1 MSGASDN
8 AVRWLSARIFYG
20 WVVVAL
26 AFLAMFASGAAQSHT
41 FSVFLG
47 PVSAELGLS
56 QTQWGAAFGL
66 ATLVAAFGLPYMGR
80 MIDSHGPRTMM
91 MWVAFGLGLACFAFG
106 LAGGIASLAIVFA
119 VLRFLGQGSLMLNAS
134 NLVSR
139 WFDKRR
145 GFAVS
150 LMGLG
155 FSASMGVH
163 PPLMQWLTD
172 EVGWRQ
178 AWFLLGL
185 STWLLLIPVV
195 YFLARELPSQL
206 GLEQDGGKVESDPEA
221 KATSSGP
228 PLIGLTRS
236 EALRTPA
243 FYIICGGLF
252 TLSMLVTTLHLFQVP
267 IFESHGVDRTI
278 AARVFPVSALT
289 MVVMTPLVGLVL
301 DRFPTPV
308 VFGFAQVLMVLSLIA
323 VTFVTDL
330 QTALIYAVIFG
341 LNNACT
347 ITLFGYI
354 WPRYFG
360 LLHLGTIQGIGQMI
374 SVVGASLGAL
384 PLGIAFDL
392 FASYDATLRW
402 LAVQPALCIG
412 LALCLRIPTLLER
425 RTAEQAA

>member
-1 MSGASDN
+1 MAGMSDSV
-8 AVRWLSARIFYG
+8 VRWLSARMFYG

-26 AFLAMFASGAAQSHT
+26 AFLALFVSGAAQSHT

-56 QTQWGAAFGL
+56 QTEWGAAFGL

-80 MIDSHGPRTMM
+80 MIDSRGPRTMM
-91 MWVAFGLGLACFAFG
+91 MWVTFGLGVACFAFG
-106 LAGGIASLAIVFA
+106 VAGGIASLAIVFA

-178 AWFLLGL
+178 AWFLLGI
-185 STWLLLIPVV
+185 STWILLIPVV
-195 YFLARELPSQL
+195 YFLARELPGQM
-206 GLEQDGGKVESDPEA
+206 GLKQDGDVAVRPDSEA
-221 KATSSGP
+221 PATSGAE
-228 PLIGLTRS
+228 LTGLSRS

-243 FYIICGGLF
+243 FYIICIGLF
-252 TLSMLVTTLHLFQVP
+252 TLSMLVTTLHLFQVA

-278 AARVFPVSALT
+278 AARVFPVSAMT
-289 MVVMTPLVGLVL
+289 MVVMMPLIGLIL
-301 DRFPTPV
+301 DRFPTPM
-308 VFGFAQVLMVLSLIA
+308 VFGFAQVVMVSSLIA

-330 QTALIYAVIFG
+330 KTAIIYAFIFG

-347 ITLFGYI
+347 ITLFAYI

-360 LLHLGTIQGIGQMI
+360 LRHLGSIQGIGQMI
-374 SVVGASLGAL
+374 GVVGASLGAL

-392 FASYDATLRW
+392 FSSYDATLRW

-412 LALCLRIPTLLER
+412 LAFFLRLPALLER
-425 RTAEQAA
+425 RAAGEQG